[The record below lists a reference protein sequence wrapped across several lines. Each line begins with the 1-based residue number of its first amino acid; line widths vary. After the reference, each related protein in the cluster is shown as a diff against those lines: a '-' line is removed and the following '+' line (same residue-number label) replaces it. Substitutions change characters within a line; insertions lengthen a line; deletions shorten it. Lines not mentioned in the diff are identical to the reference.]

1 MEQAGISLRLSVA
14 AGASN
19 MDLSRVPDEAA
30 GLLRE
35 HPNRM
40 RELLRRSEAARDRS
54 RALVRE
60 AKELAGLSRQLLPAP
75 PAAARGRPDY

>member
-1 MEQAGISLRLSVA
+1 
-14 AGASN
+14 

-35 HPNRM
+35 HLNQM
-40 RELLRRSEAARDRS
+40 RELLRRSQAARDRS

-60 AKELAGLSRQLLPAP
+60 AKELAELSRQLLPAP
-75 PAAARGRPDY
+75 PAAARRRPDY